1 MLIAKRGKM
10 KTPIT
15 DEKSV
20 CKESS
25 EQDVFS
31 KQVELVQI
39 HIEHLEKSHT
49 ISDKVKNGLI
59 KRHKKNLEKLN
70 ETLEQRVKNSK

>member
-1 MLIAKRGKM
+1 M
-10 KTPIT
+10 KKPIT

-20 CKESS
+20 SKKLS

-31 KQVELVQI
+31 RQVQLVQI
-39 HIEHLEKSHT
+39 HIEHLEKSHS

-70 ETLEQRVKNSK
+70 ETLELRVKNSK

>member
-1 MLIAKRGKM
+1 M
-10 KTPIT
+10 KKPVT
-15 DEKSV
+15 DEKNV
-20 CKESS
+20 CKES
-25 EQDVFS
+25 EQEFIS
-31 KQVELVQI
+31 KQAQLIRI

-70 ETLEQRVKNSK
+70 ETLEQKVKNSK